1 MIQSV
6 SELLKVKKRKAET
19 VPHIFFV
26 VVGDW
31 GIGKISITL
40 LFLTKKANLIDWLF

>member
-1 MIQSV
+1 MIMIQSV

-19 VPHIFFV
+19 VPSHFFV

-31 GIGKISITL
+31 G
-40 LFLTKKANLIDWLF
+40 